1 VQSVSDRVLRPY
13 KLAPLILP
21 HYNIRAT
28 IVQKINAIAS
38 RSVTQARDIYDLFIL
53 NSQYTDSDKGEAEI
67 TDREKLRMAY
77 DNLFAVNFEQFRD
90 SVVSYL
96 PPEEQVIY
104 NNEPSWDEVRLK
116 AAGLIG
122 EFSNE
127 QK

>member
-1 VQSVSDRVLRPY
+1 
-13 KLAPLILP
+13 
-21 HYNIRAT
+21 
-28 IVQKINAIAS
+28 
-38 RSVTQARDIYDLFIL
+38 
-53 NSQYTDSDKGEAEI
+53 
-67 TDREKLRMAY
+67 
-77 DNLFAVNFEQFRD
+77 LFAVNFEQFRD